1 MPEDWKSWVQGK
13 MRSAYRAGRLG
24 LQLAV
29 ELDPLSPQS
38 VRESLAL
45 FATILKLRRETFLD
59 YFELRH
65 LYHLAQRV
73 NQEGIAGDW
82 VECGV
87 YNGGSAALLA
97 FALRGSLPARQLWLF
112 DSFRGMPPPAPAD
125 GPHAPGL
132 QGKIVGNEQNVRRLL
147 RKVAAPEDRVHIIPG
162 WFQETLP
169 QARID
174 RVALL
179 HIDADW
185 YESIRLCLEHFYD
198 LLEPGAVV
206 ILDDYFSTWPGC
218 RVAFEEF
225 ASARSLRI
233 ALQQEGQAPP
243 YFRKP
248 G

>member
-1 MPEDWKSWVQGK
+1 MSEDWKSRVRGK
-13 MRSAYRAGRLG
+13 MRSAYGAGRLG

-29 ELDPLSPQS
+29 ELDPLSPQDVS
-38 VRESLAL
+38 DSFAL
-45 FATILKLRRETFLD
+45 FATILKLRRETLLD
-59 YFELRH
+59 YSELKH
-65 LYHLAQRV
+65 LYRLAQKVDRD
-73 NQEGIAGDW
+73 GIAGDW

-87 YNGGSAALLA
+87 YRGGSAALLA
-97 FALRGSLPARQLWLF
+97 FALRSSHAARRLWLF
-112 DSFRGMPPPAPAD
+112 DSFRGLPRPTPAD
-125 GPHAPGL
+125 GPHAPRLEG
-132 QGKIVGNEQNVRRLL
+132 QIVGDEQGVRRLL
-147 RKVAAPEDRVHIIPG
+147 QKVSAPEDRVHILPG

-169 QARID
+169 QARIE

-179 HIDADW
+179 HLDADW

-218 RVAFEEF
+218 RAAFEEF
-225 ASARSLRI
+225 TRARSLCI
-233 ALQQEGQAPP
+233 SLQQEAEAPP